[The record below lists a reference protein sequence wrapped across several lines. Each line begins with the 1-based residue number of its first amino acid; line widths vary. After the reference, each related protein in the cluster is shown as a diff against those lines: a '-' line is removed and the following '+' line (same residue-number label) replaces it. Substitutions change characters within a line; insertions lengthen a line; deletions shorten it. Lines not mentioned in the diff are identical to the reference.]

1 MKKRLSLK
9 IFIHLLIIVSWLGI
23 MFLLIEKEGLIQ
35 FRTGG
40 PSLRKAIPKDIVLD
54 VWKGVYIKDRWIG
67 YVHTMLGHDKETNNK
82 GYIVHSF
89 SYLRFK
95 MFNKLTGLTVNTLQ
109 KLDSEYRL
117 IDFVVKISGATNIII
132 KGERLGKKI
141 FLDIH
146 HNRNIYSKVFEAGDD
161 FFLEQSI
168 LSIYRGK
175 GLRPGD
181 SYTLTILNPLTVSTE
196 KIKLKVVDKDKDTTV
211 METKFAGLTSRSW
224 INKNGLIVREETPNG
239 WVMKLESEEKV
250 NEHLRQS
257 KGSTVD
263 ILKETSVHPTG
274 KIAHPRQVKSLMIKV
289 TGIDKNTFS
298 LDGTRQKFL
307 DSEKGIIKISSIFVD
322 PEKATKLPCNRA
334 KLSKFLE
341 PSPWIDCQDSNIKAK
356 AAEIINGE
364 RNSWLAAKKISG
376 WVYKNVHKTFSPG
389 IPIATSV
396 LVNRK
401 GDCNEHTALFIA
413 LARACGIP
421 AETCTGLVYIND
433 GFYYHAW
440 PKVYVGKWVH
450 LDPTLGQPVA
460 DATHF
465 ELISGDFSKQAGIAV
480 AIGKIQIEILETE
493 N

>member
-9 IFIHLLIIVSWLGI
+9 ILIHLVIIVSWLGI

-35 FRTGG
+35 FQTGE
-40 PSLRKAIPKDIVLD
+40 PSFRKAIPKDIALD

-67 YVHTMLGHDKETNNK
+67 YVHTILGHDKEINNK

-95 MFNKLTGLTVNTLQ
+95 MFNKLTGLTINTLQ
-109 KLDSEYRL
+109 NLDSEYRL
-117 IDFVVKISGATNIII
+117 IDFVVKISGTTNIII
-132 KGERLGKKI
+132 KGERLDKKV
-141 FLDIH
+141 FLNIH
-146 HNRNIYSKVFEAGDD
+146 HNKNTYSKVLETGDD

-175 GLRPGD
+175 GLRLGN
-181 SYTLTILNPLTVSTE
+181 SYTLTILNPLTVNTE
-196 KIKLKVVDKDKDTTV
+196 KIKLKVVEKDKDTTV
-211 METKFAGLTSRSW
+211 METKFAGLTSRAW

-257 KGSTVD
+257 KSSAVD
-263 ILKETSVHPTG
+263 ILKETSVHSAG
-274 KIAHPRQVKSLMIKV
+274 KIAHPRQVKSLTIKV
-289 TGIDKNTFS
+289 TGIDKNAFF

-307 DSEKGIIKISSIFVD
+307 DRGKGIVKISSIVAD
-322 PEKATKLPCNRA
+322 PEKAMELPCNGVE
-334 KLSKFLE
+334 LSKFLK
-341 PSPWIDCQDSNIKAK
+341 PSPWIDCQDPKIKTK

-376 WVYKNVHKTFSPG
+376 WVYKNLRKTFSPG

-396 LVNRK
+396 LLSRK

-421 AETCTGLVYIND
+421 AEMCAGLVYIND

-440 PKVYVGKWVH
+440 PKVYVEKWVH
-450 LDPTLGQPVA
+450 LDPTFGQSIA

-465 ELISGDFSKQAGIAV
+465 ELISGDFSEQAGIAV
-480 AIGKIQIEILETE
+480 AIGKIQIEVLETE
-493 N
+493 D